1 MSCPIEREADVFLL
15 AIGELPVVRMPRAI
29 WHWLICA
36 RCRRSARGMHRAGG
50 RLSPQRVAVRVW
62 SVRVGTV
69 AFAAVT
75 ASGLW
80 VLSREAVDAAM
91 TAMERPKVKS
101 ASYEYG
107 EPVKGQPM
115 RPD

>member
-1 MSCPIEREADVFLL
+1 
-15 AIGELPVVRMPRAI
+15 
-29 WHWLICA
+29 
-36 RCRRSARGMHRAGG
+36 
-50 RLSPQRVAVRVW
+50 
-62 SVRVGTV
+62 VGTV

-101 ASYEYG
+101 ASYEFG